1 MPKSE
6 RFADLEYDKALE
18 QIASRTHSSLGRL
31 RSSTLHPLSDINAI
45 KRDLQLIS
53 EVQTALKDGIEL
65 NLEPLSDIAPLFG
78 EQQSGIYAFE
88 EFFELT
94 QNLAL
99 ANRYHKN
106 VEYLPE
112 HSRLAGLF
120 GRLKA
125 YPELEKR
132 FEQIFDPE
140 GDVKDTASSELLRI
154 RRSLSGLRGRIQ
166 KTLQGMLQDPHLANY
181 LQDKFVTQRD
191 DRYVLPFKE
200 SSSSFVKGIVQS
212 QSGSGSTLYI
222 EPEAIVPLNN
232 DLQILKQEE
241 KKEIFRIFSSFT
253 EDFRSIKSDLLFN
266 QETLSELD
274 FRYACGRFC
283 NSVNANVPAICPEP
297 ILELR
302 DARHPLLILRLG
314 SREKVIPF
322 ALELGLDY
330 NLLVL
335 SGPNTGGKTVLMKA
349 SGLITLLA
357 LSGLPV
363 PVAEDSKIGLF
374 SEVFADIGDDQ
385 SIESALS
392 TFSSHLDKIERM
404 LSGGT
409 TNSLIL
415 IDEIGAATDPQQG
428 AALAQAVLEEFS
440 RQGCKGIVTT
450 HYTALKVYAEQAEN
464 CVNASMQFDLTK
476 LSPTYRF
483 EIGFPGDSFA
493 IEVAASRG
501 LAPALIE
508 RAKELSGSQN
518 LQFTELLKK
527 LEAEKKALGR
537 EHYEYQL
544 KNRNLEARLGEL
556 ESKEARLEDELKQR
570 RQKHL
575 KELQSELISQQKIYQ
590 RELDELKALD
600 RTQRK
605 THSERKL
612 HTLQTQVQE
621 INEELTQTAT
631 GSRAKLKEARPGDRV
646 WLPSFEAEATILEI
660 RGDQARVDMN
670 GISFKTPLSS
680 LYQGGSSPKVEKP
693 QVHSTA
699 YAPATAR
706 YELKLLGLTFDE
718 AEPLIDE
725 FLDAGTL
732 AGLHKLRIV
741 HGKGTGALRNK
752 VRSYLMSKKQVIDIE
767 TPSPSEGGS
776 GVTVVK
782 I

>member
-1 MPKSE
+1 MRESE
-6 RFADLEYDKALE
+6 RHVDLEYDKALE
-18 QIASRTHSSLGRL
+18 QIASRTHSSLGRI
-31 RSSTLHPLSDINAI
+31 RSSSLRPLSDIQAI
-45 KRDLQLIS
+45 RKELLLVS
-53 EVQTALKDGIEL
+53 EVQTAIKDGIEL
-65 NLEPLSDIAPLFG
+65 NLEPLSDISPLFG
-78 EQQSGIYAFE
+78 EHQTGIYAFE

-106 VEYLPE
+106 QEYLPE
-112 HSRLAGLF
+112 RSLLGGLF
-120 GRLKA
+120 GRLRA
-125 YPELEKR
+125 YPDLEKR

-166 KTLQGMLQDPHLANY
+166 KTLQGMLQDPHLSGY

-253 EDFRSIKSDLLFN
+253 EDFRAVKSDLLFN
-266 QETLSELD
+266 QETLTELD

-283 NSVNANVPAICPEP
+283 NSVQAKVPQITNEP
-297 ILELR
+297 VLELQ

-314 SREKVIPF
+314 NRDKVIPF
-322 ALELGLDY
+322 ALELGRDY

-335 SGPNTGGKTVLMKA
+335 SGHNTGGKTVLMKA
-349 SGLITLLA
+349 AGLITLLA

-363 PVAEDSKIGLF
+363 PVSESSKIGLF

-392 TFSSHLDKIERM
+392 TFSSHLDKIEKM
-404 LSGGT
+404 LAGGSA
-409 TNSLIL
+409 NSLIL

-440 RQGCKGIVTT
+440 RKGCKGIVTT

-556 ESKEARLEDELKQR
+556 EAKEAKLEDELKQR

-670 GISFKTPLSS
+670 GISFKTPLSG
-680 LYQGGSSPKVEKP
+680 LYQGGPSPKVEKP

-699 YAPATAR
+699 YAPATAK

-732 AGLHKLRIV
+732 AGLHSLRIV

-767 TPSPSEGGS
+767 TPPPSEGGS